1 MAERGRPAKWKPE
14 HLLAAIPGS
23 NGNISEVA
31 RKAGMQR
38 MTAYKLLRENPE
50 LQEALEDERE
60 SRVDWVEEQ
69 LIDRIR
75 NKDTVAMIFFLKCQG
90 KHRGWV
96 ERQEHANANISEI
109 KISVKRDG
117 E

>member
-1 MAERGRPAKWKPE
+1 
-14 HLLAAIPGS
+14 
-23 NGNISEVA
+23 
-31 RKAGMQR
+31 
-38 MTAYKLLRENPE
+38 
-50 LQEALEDERE
+50 
-60 SRVDWVEEQ
+60 VDWVEEQ